1 MKKFKITYTTTN
13 GDILYDV
20 VCAPN
25 SIDAMIYFYFKLH
38 KSERTIIEKVEEIK
52 QDE

>member
-13 GDILYDV
+13 GDIYFDN

-25 SIDAMIYFYFKLH
+25 SIDAMIYFYFVLH
-38 KSERTIIEKVEEIK
+38 KSERTMIEKIEEIK
-52 QDE
+52 QNE

>member
-13 GDILYDV
+13 GDILFDT

-25 SIDAMIYFYFKLH
+25 SIDAMIYFYFELH
-38 KSERTIIEKVEEIK
+38 KSERAIIEKVEEIK